1 MSSTSDL
8 PPVVPVVVPVTSKF
22 DPSPLALAQLV
33 LLGLLTV
40 VAIGTSVYSITVGL
54 DLRAAQQRIDCQS
67 GQTDQLRQAAN
78 IERDGLRPVFDAIK
92 ASDGPAI
99 RRALDGY
106 QAATVKADGVR
117 QSIPACGPDDNLGG
131 R

>member
-1 MSSTSDL
+1 MSLPSD
-8 PPVVPVVVPVTSKF
+8 PPVVPVVV
-22 DPSPLALAQLV
+22 DPPAAPRGVSALTLAQLV
-33 LLGLLTV
+33 LLALLTV
-40 VAIGTSVYSITVGL
+40 VAIATSVYSVTVGL

-67 GQTDQLRQAAN
+67 GQTEQLREAAN

-99 RRALDGY
+99 RAALDGY

-117 QSIPACGPDDNLGG
+117 QAIPACKPGDPAAGG
-131 R
+131 